1 MVEQKIWLFA
11 SQGHIYEP
19 RKSVNFSDSIL
30 VPKNSYKFTLNYIG
44 ENLAWLRA
52 GACKVMKSV
61 WMVRFLC
68 DRYVST
74 IHIIS
79 LFKAGDYST

>member
-19 RKSVNFSDSIL
+19 RKSVNSIL
-30 VPKNSYKFTLNYIG
+30 VSKNPYIFTLNYIG

-52 GACKVMKSV
+52 C
-61 WMVRFLC
+61 
-68 DRYVST
+68 
-74 IHIIS
+74 
-79 LFKAGDYST
+79 